1 MRLLVT
7 SDLHLGSGYP
17 ERLEALE
24 DVVRIASEES
34 VSYLLIAGDLF
45 DAGVD
50 IDAVKG
56 DVRALFSGNDF
67 QTYVIPGNHDATAFR
82 EEDYFG
88 EDIEV
93 LSKPPL
99 EQVDLGTINLLAVP
113 YVETAFSEL
122 IDDIQHHHDPAKLNV
137 LLLHGTLT
145 SSVDKSA
152 GEEAEYL
159 PFAPEQLVET
169 GVEYVFA
176 GHIHSSATTRTFA
189 NGECVFAYP
198 GSPVSITTKET
209 DRRGVWFFDTDA
221 LELRMIPVDS
231 AYYVHELIELSPGE
245 APDKLDSFRARLFD
259 RDLEN
264 ATLLVE
270 PVGFIEMPE
279 EEFFSTLESIAAT
292 AGAAEY
298 EIMQNDVASARSIV
312 ESSLYQSFEQKL
324 EERSDVND
332 QEVRRMVLQALS
344 REARD

>member
-7 SDLHLGSGYP
+7 ADVHLGGDYP
-17 ERLEALE
+17 ERLGALE
-24 DVVRIASEES
+24 DIVRIASEES

-45 DAGVD
+45 NAGVD

-93 LSKPPL
+93 LSNTPL
-99 EQVDLGTINLLAVP
+99 EQVDLGAVNLLAVP
-113 YVETAFSEL
+113 YVETKFSEL
-122 IDDIQHHHDPAKLNV
+122 ISTIQHHRDPAKLNV

-145 SSVDKSA
+145 SSVDKST

-176 GHIHSSATTRTFA
+176 GHIHSSATMQPFA
-189 NGECVFAYP
+189 NGECIFAYP

-221 LELRMIPVDS
+221 LELRTIPVNS

-245 APDKLDSFRARLFD
+245 APGKLDSFRERLSD

-279 EEFFSTLESIAAT
+279 EEFFSTLETTAAT
-292 AGAAEY
+292 GGAAEY
-298 EIMQNDVASARSIV
+298 EIMRNDVASARSII
-312 ESSLYQSFEQKL
+312 ESSLYQGFERKL
-324 EERSDVND
+324 QERSAVND
-332 QEVRRMVLQALS
+332 REVRRIVLQSLS